1 VGFSLPDFQTDGSP
15 ALQASAL
22 YTENMDMPEATDE
35 NDMTAEDNSVEITND
50 ENPFEDSE

>member
-1 VGFSLPDFQTDGSP
+1 
-15 ALQASAL
+15 
-22 YTENMDMPEATDE
+22 MDMPEATDE

>member
-1 VGFSLPDFQTDGSP
+1 MPDFQTDGSP

-50 ENPFEDSE
+50 ENPVEDSE